1 MPHATREWRF
11 RARIISACIAL
22 AALTALWLAA
32 QQRPVITGT
41 VEKSGQHLP
50 VIAVPDFRGAG
61 DASPLMTTFNNT
73 LWSDLENSGSVKLV
87 AKTFYPTVT
96 PQQPSDILDPR
107 PDVPKAGGRLM
118 SDWSN
123 PPAQANYLAF
133 GYAAAKE
140 GLFVA
145 FCYFFDLSQPTSR
158 EAKVIGELYTGSLDE
173 DGARKAAHDFAA
185 AILKRF
191 GGTPLF
197 GTHIYFASKRGK
209 HKEIWVMDYDGSN
222 QQQITHFNTSVGAT
236 SPAVSP
242 DGSRLMCTAYAAEDK
257 PARLFLY
264 STDTFR
270 RLDFVNP
277 PGSYAAHASFSADGR
292 QVLFDVS
299 GSEYRIYIAGLDGS
313 NAKAINS
320 SQSLQVQPVMNP
332 KNPNLIAFTSGRSGT
347 PQIYT
352 MNADGGDVTRI
363 TNGIGEAYN
372 PAWAPDGSHLAFAW
386 TQGYEPGSLNIF
398 ILNAADHSYVQ
409 LTHGEGKGK
418 NEHPAWAPD
427 GIHIAFDSTR
437 SGAEQIWSMLAD
449 GSGLRQLTTEGVNTI
464 PAWSK

>member
-1 MPHATREWRF
+1 MRTVFAFTGLAT
-11 RARIISACIAL
+11 
-22 AALTALWLAA
+22 LTAFWLAA
-32 QQRPVITGT
+32 QQRPDITGS

-61 DASPLMTTFNNT
+61 DASPLMTAFNNV

-145 FCYFFDLSQPTSR
+145 FCYFYDLSQPTPR

-185 AILKRF
+185 AILTRF
-191 GGTPLF
+191 GGTPLS
-197 GTHIYFASKRGK
+197 GTHIYFASKRGG
-209 HKEIWVMDYDGSN
+209 HKEIWAMDYDGSN
-222 QQQITHFNTSVGAT
+222 QRQVTHFNTSAGAT

-242 DGSRLMCTAYAAEDK
+242 DGSRLMCTAFAAEDK

-277 PGSYAAHASFSADGR
+277 PGSLVADASFSPDGR
-292 QVLFDVS
+292 QVLFDVAAS
-299 GSEYRIYIAGLDGS
+299 SDFRIYMAALDGS
-313 NAKAINS
+313 SARAINS

-372 PAWAPDGSHLAFAW
+372 PAWAPDGGQLAFAW
-386 TQGYEPGSLNIF
+386 TQGYEPGNLNIF
-398 ILNAADHSYVQ
+398 IINAADHSYVQ
-409 LTHGEGKGK
+409 LTHGVGK

-427 GIHIAFDSTR
+427 GKHLAFSSAR
-437 SGAEQIWSMLAD
+437 SGHEQIWSMLAD
-449 GSGLRQLTTEGVNTI
+449 GTGLRQLTSDGVNTS
-464 PAWSK
+464 PAWGK